1 MEESFESFSRSNEE
15 TLKGRFLTFQLGKEA
30 YGIDLKHVIEIVS
43 LKPLTEMPEMSEYIK
58 GIINLRGKVVPVM
71 DVRLR
76 FKMQPKEYDDRTC
89 IIVVDL
95 NGYSIGMII
104 DSVSETI
111 QINSKEIMKKPD
123 MCTKDGCNYI
133 KGIVNKG
140 DMVILLIDCEELIG
154 FDERYVIS
162 ERTDKYEKVV

>member
-1 MEESFESFSRSNEE
+1 MEETVESFSSNDDEA
-15 TLKGRFLTFQLGKEA
+15 LKGRFLTFRLGKEE
-30 YGIDLKHVIEIVS
+30 YGIDLRHVIEIVS
-43 LKPLTEMPEMSEYIK
+43 LKPLTEMPEMPEYIK

-76 FKMQPKEYDDRTC
+76 FKMQAKEYDDRTC

-95 NGYSIGMII
+95 NGYSVGLII

-111 QINSKEIMKKPD
+111 QINSNEILKKPD

-133 KGIVNKG
+133 KGIGNIG
-140 DMVILLIDCEELIG
+140 DAVILLIDCEELIG
-154 FDERYVIS
+154 LDERFALS